1 MAENIPEI
9 EHYYPLERIAFIASK
24 LEGDGGNTVVL
35 LNNFKEFYDNLDVKF
50 PDVNN
55 FRKNGRFMGKH
66 QKPNTW
72 RRKSRFKRKDLEKFL
87 THSYVKQIPE
97 NNIERI
103 RRIIITNLNKLNEKK
118 FTIIV
123 KEFIDQL
130 EGLVYFE
137 SYEIL
142 NQEISNKIHTDTY
155 FIGLYAKLVKE
166 LIINKKWQKK
176 MFNIVNNKDS
186 QYYYSLNRMVQKDDE
201 EYFGPFDSAEEA
213 MDDAMESH
221 NYKLSFCTFL
231 EDNFKNRSAYQQEI
245 ENSEDNF
252 EMNIYSKNRYNN
264 FLKFLFSTF
273 ENGIFN
279 EKVIHHILLQLVL
292 EKEIEQFIFLF
303 DIINKSAAHKFDKT
317 NIQFYE
323 NKIVALLPQ
332 FRLTAKTKFKLQE
345 YFKIEIKTS
354 NSFDLLA
361 SLSSNEN
368 TEEKEH
374 PKTTKE
380 VDRNMNCIISEYP
393 VNQDYENVKKMFS
406 KVSNYSAFYNAI
418 IQEILDVNDSKRN
431 FLVDLLNKLWNDY
444 GKFGEEFEAFIVK
457 KLMSDFN
464 NLESDYPNCRK
475 IFHELILMWIE
486 ANSMDPSG
494 INVFI
499 KKLAGTCSEDDDEM
513 YSIEQFNEK
522 ITQPICS
529 LLVLV

>member
-24 LEGDGGNTVVL
+24 LEGEGNTVEL
-35 LNNFKEFYDNLDVKF
+35 LNNFKEFYDNLEIKF

-66 QKPNTW
+66 MKQNAW
-72 RRKSRFKRKDLEKFL
+72 RRKTRFKRKDIEKFL
-87 THSYVKQIPE
+87 TNSYIKQIPE

-130 EGLVYFE
+130 EGLMYYE

-142 NQEISNKIHTDTY
+142 NQEISNKIYTDTY

-176 MFNIVNNKDS
+176 MFNIVNNKEG
-186 QYYYSLNRMVQKDDE
+186 QYYYSLNRMVQKEDE
-201 EYFGPFDSAEEA
+201 EYYGPFDSTEEA

-221 NYKLSFCTFL
+221 NYRLSFCTYL
-231 EDNFKNRSAYQQEI
+231 EDNFKNRSTYQQEI
-245 ENSEDNF
+245 ENSEENF
-252 EMNIYSKNRYNN
+252 EMNIFSKNRYNN

-279 EKVIHHILLQLVL
+279 EKVVHHILLQLL
-292 EKEIEQFIFLF
+292 ATREIEQFIFLY
-303 DIINKSAAHKFDKT
+303 DVINKTIAHKLDKT

-323 NKIVALLPQ
+323 DKIIALIPQ
-332 FRLTAKTKFKLQE
+332 LRLTAKTKFKLQE

-354 NSFDLLA
+354 NPFDVLS

-368 TEEKEH
+368 TDDKDS
-374 PKTTKE
+374 PKIVQE

-393 VNQDYENVKKMFS
+393 VNQDYDNVKKMFT
-406 KVSNYSAFYNAI
+406 KVSNYTSFYNAI
-418 IQEILDVNDSKRN
+418 IQEILDVNDTKRE
-431 FLVDLLNKLWNDY
+431 FLIDLLNKLWNDF
-444 GKFGEEFEAFIVK
+444 GKFGEEFEDFLIQ
-457 KLMSDFN
+457 KLMTDFS

-475 IFHELILMWIE
+475 IFHELILMWINV
-486 ANSMDPSG
+486 NSMESSG
-494 INVFI
+494 INGFI
-499 KKLAGTCSEDDDEM
+499 KKLSGHQSEDDDEM

>member
-24 LEGDGGNTVVL
+24 LEEDGNTVEL
-35 LNNFKEFYDNLDVKF
+35 INNFKEFYDNLEVKF
-50 PDVNN
+50 PDVNS

-66 QKPNTW
+66 MKQNTW

-87 THSYVKQIPE
+87 TNSYVKQIPE

-103 RRIIITNLNKLNEKK
+103 KRIIITNLNKLNEKK

-130 EGLVYFE
+130 EGLMYYE

-142 NQEISNKIHTDTY
+142 NQEIFNKIHTDTY
-155 FIGLYAKLVKE
+155 FISLYAKLVKE

-176 MFNIVNNKDS
+176 MFNIVNNKEG
-186 QYYYSLNRMVQKDDE
+186 QYYYSLNRMVQKDEE
-201 EYFGPFDSAEEA
+201 EYFGPFDSMEDA
-213 MDDAMESH
+213 MEDAMESH
-221 NYKLSFCTFL
+221 NYRLSFCTFL
-231 EDNFKNRSAYQQEI
+231 EYNFKNRSIYQQEI

-264 FLKFLFSTF
+264 FLKFLFSTC

-279 EKVIHHILLQLVL
+279 EKVVHHILLQLL
-292 EKEIEQFIFLF
+292 FTKEIEQFIFLF
-303 DIINKSAAHKFDKT
+303 DTINKSSTHKFDKT
-317 NIQFYE
+317 NNQFYE
-323 NKIVALLPQ
+323 NKIIDIVPQ
-332 FRLTAKTKFKLQE
+332 LRLSAKTKFKLQE

-354 NSFDLLA
+354 NAYDLLA

-368 TEEKEH
+368 TDEKEP

-393 VNQDYENVKKMFS
+393 VNQDYENVKKMFA
-406 KVSNYSAFYNAI
+406 KVSNYASFYNAI
-418 IQEILDVNDSKRN
+418 IQEILDVNDTKRN
-431 FLVDLLNKLWNDY
+431 FLIELISKLWNDY
-444 GKFGEEFEAFIVK
+444 GKFGEEFEMFLVK
-457 KLMSDFN
+457 KIMSDFS

-475 IFHELILMWIE
+475 IFNDMILIWIE
-486 ANSMDPSG
+486 VNSMDPGG
-494 INVFI
+494 ISCFI
-499 KKLAGTCSEDDDEM
+499 KKLTNIHSDDDDEM

>member
-24 LEGDGGNTVVL
+24 LEENDNIVEL
-35 LNNFKEFYDNLDVKF
+35 LNNFKEFYDNLEVKF

-66 QKPNTW
+66 TKPNTW

-130 EGLVYFE
+130 EGLMYYE

-176 MFNIVNNKDS
+176 MFNIVNNKDG

-201 EYFGPFDSAEEA
+201 EFFGPFDSTEEA
-213 MDDAMESH
+213 MEDAMESN
-221 NYKLSFCTFL
+221 NYRLSLCTFL
-231 EDNFKNRSAYQQEI
+231 EDNFKNRSVYQQEI
-245 ENSEDNF
+245 DNSEDNF

-279 EKVIHHILLQLVL
+279 EKVIHHILLQLL
-292 EKEIEQFIFLF
+292 LSREIEQFIFLF
-303 DIINKSAAHKFDKT
+303 DVINKSATHKLDKT

-323 NKIVALLPQ
+323 NKIIILLPK
-332 FRLTAKTKFKLQE
+332 LKLSAKTKFKLQE
-345 YFKIEIKTS
+345 YFKIEVRTS

-361 SLSSNEN
+361 TLSSNEN
-368 TEEKEH
+368 TEEKDF

-393 VNQDYENVKKMFS
+393 VNQDYDNVKKLFA
-406 KVSNYSAFYNAI
+406 KVTNYSSFYNAI
-418 IQEILDVNDSKRN
+418 IQEILDVNDTKREY
-431 FLVDLLNKLWNDY
+431 LIDLLNKLWNDY
-444 GKFGEEFEAFIVK
+444 GKFGEEFEVFIAK
-457 KLMSDFN
+457 KLMNDFS

-475 IFHELILMWIE
+475 IFSDLILIWIE
-486 ANSMDPSG
+486 ANSLDSSG
-494 INVFI
+494 INFFI
-499 KKLAGTCSEDDDEM
+499 KKLTELQSEDDDEM
-513 YSIEQFNEK
+513 YSIEQFNKK
-522 ITQPICS
+522 ITQFVAS
-529 LLVLV
+529 YLALV

>member
-24 LEGDGGNTVVL
+24 LEGDGYSVEL

-50 PDVNN
+50 PDMNN
-55 FRKNGRFMGKH
+55 FRKNGRFTGKH
-66 QKPNTW
+66 TKPSNW
-72 RRKSRFKRKDLEKFL
+72 RRKSRFKRKDIEKFL
-87 THSYVKQIPE
+87 TNSYIKQLPE
-97 NNIERI
+97 NNIEKI

-130 EGLVYFE
+130 EELMYYE

-155 FIGLYAKLVKE
+155 FISLYAKLVKE

-176 MFNIVNNKDS
+176 MFNIINNKDG
-186 QYYYSLNRMVQKDDE
+186 QYYYSLNRMVQKEEE
-201 EYFGPFDSAEEA
+201 EYYGPFDSADEA
-213 MDDAMESH
+213 MEDAMETI
-221 NYKLSFCTFL
+221 NYKLSFCSFF
-231 EDNFKNRSAYQQEI
+231 EDIFKNRIQYQTEI
-245 ENSEDNF
+245 VNSDDNF

-279 EKVIHHILLQLVL
+279 EKVIHHIFLQLL
-292 EKEIEQFIFLF
+292 ANKEIEQFIYLF
-303 DIINKSAAHKFDKT
+303 DVINKSSNKLDKT

-323 NKIVALLPQ
+323 EKIIALIPKLV
-332 FRLTAKTKFKLQE
+332 LTAKTKFKLQE
-345 YFKIEIKTS
+345 YFKIEIKHS

-368 TEEKEH
+368 TEEKVNS
-374 PKTTKE
+374 KITQE
-380 VDRNMNCIISEYP
+380 VDRNMNCIISEYQ
-393 VNQDYENVKKMFS
+393 VNQDYENVKKLFS
-406 KVSNYSAFYNAI
+406 NIVNYSSFYNAI
-418 IQEILDVNDSKRN
+418 IQEILDVNDTKREY
-431 FLVDLLNKLWNDY
+431 LIELLDKLWNDY
-444 GKFGEEFEAFIVK
+444 GKFGEEFEKFLFK
-457 KLMSDFN
+457 KLMYDFS
-464 NLESDYPNCRK
+464 NLEVDYPNSKK
-475 IFHELILMWIE
+475 IFNELILNWIT
-486 ANSMDPSG
+486 ANSMDADG
-494 INVFI
+494 ISIFI
-499 KKLAGTCSEDDDEM
+499 KNLRDNTSEDDDEM

-522 ITQPICS
+522 ITEPICS

>member
-24 LEGDGGNTVVL
+24 LEGNDDIVEL
-35 LNNFKEFYDNLDVKF
+35 LNNFKEFYDNLEIKF

-55 FRKNGRFMGKH
+55 FRKNGRFIGKH
-66 QKPNTW
+66 MKQNTW
-72 RRKSRFKRKDLEKFL
+72 RRKSRFKRKDLEKYL
-87 THSYVKQIPE
+87 TNSYVKQIPE

-103 RRIIITNLNKLNEKK
+103 KRIIITNLNKLNEKK

-130 EGLVYFE
+130 EGLMYYE

-142 NQEISNKIHTDTY
+142 NQEIFNKIHTDTY

-176 MFNIVNNKDS
+176 MFNIVNNKDG

-201 EYFGPFDSAEEA
+201 EYFGPFDSTEEA
-213 MDDAMESH
+213 VEDAMDSH
-221 NYKLSFCTFL
+221 NYTHSFFTFM
-231 EDNFKNRSAYQQEI
+231 EDNFKNRSTYQLEI

-252 EMNIYSKNRYNN
+252 EMNIFSKNRYNN

-273 ENGIFN
+273 ENNIFN
-279 EKVIHHILLQLVL
+279 EKVIHHILLQLL
-292 EKEIEQFIFLF
+292 ATKEIEQFIFLF
-303 DIINKSAAHKFDKT
+303 DIINKSASHKLEKS

-323 NKIVALLPQ
+323 DKIIGLIPKL
-332 FRLTAKTKFKLQE
+332 RLSAKTKFKLQE

-354 NSFDLLA
+354 NAFDLLA

-368 TEEKEH
+368 TEEKVSS
-374 PKTTKE
+374 KTTLE

-393 VNQDYENVKKMFS
+393 VNQDYENVKRMFI
-406 KVSNYSAFYNAI
+406 KISNYSSFYNAI
-418 IQEILDVNDSKRN
+418 IQEILDVNDNKREY
-431 FLVDLLNKLWNDY
+431 LIELMSKLWNDY
-444 GKFGEEFEAFIVK
+444 GKFWEEFEVFLVK
-457 KLMSDFN
+457 KLMSDFS

-475 IFHELILMWIE
+475 IFHELILMWIQV
-486 ANSMDPSG
+486 NSMETSV
-494 INVFI
+494 INSFI
-499 KKLAGTCSEDDDEM
+499 KKLMDLQSEDDDEM
-513 YSIEQFNEK
+513 FSIEQFNEK
-522 ITQPICS
+522 ITQSISS

>member
-24 LEGDGGNTVVL
+24 LEEDGNTVEL
-35 LNNFKEFYDNLDVKF
+35 LNNFKEFYDNLEVKF

-66 QKPNTW
+66 MKQNTW

-87 THSYVKQIPE
+87 TNSYIKQIPE

-103 RRIIITNLNKLNEKK
+103 KRIIITNLNKLNEKK

-130 EGLVYFE
+130 EGLMYYE

-142 NQEISNKIHTDTY
+142 NQEIFNKIHTDTY

-166 LIINKKWQKK
+166 LIINRKWQKK
-176 MFNIVNNKDS
+176 MFNIVNNKEG
-186 QYYYSLNRMVQKDDE
+186 QYYYSLNRMVQKEDE
-201 EYFGPFDSAEEA
+201 EYFGPFDSMEDAIE
-213 MDDAMESH
+213 DAMESH
-221 NYKLSFCTFL
+221 NYRLSFCTFL
-231 EDNFKNRSAYQQEI
+231 EDNFKNRLSYQQEI

-264 FLKFLFSTF
+264 FLKFLFSTY

-279 EKVIHHILLQLVL
+279 EKVVHHILLQLISTT
-292 EKEIEQFIFLF
+292 EIEQFIFLF
-303 DIINKSAAHKFDKT
+303 DIINKNTTHKLDKS

-323 NKIVALLPQ
+323 NKIIALLPQ
-332 FRLTAKTKFKLQE
+332 LRLTAKTRFKLQE

-354 NSFDLLA
+354 NAFDLLA

-368 TEEKEH
+368 TEEKE
-374 PKTTKE
+374 PLKTTKE

-393 VNQDYENVKKMFS
+393 MNQDYDNVKKMFA
-406 KVSNYSAFYNAI
+406 KVSNYSSFYYAI
-418 IQEILDVNDSKRN
+418 IQEILDVNDTKREI
-431 FLVDLLNKLWNDY
+431 LVELISKLWNDY
-444 GKFGEEFEAFIVK
+444 GKFGEEFEVFLIK
-457 KLMSDFN
+457 KLMSDFS

-475 IFHELILMWIE
+475 IFHELILMWINV
-486 ANSMDPSG
+486 NSMEPDV
-494 INVFI
+494 INGFI
-499 KKLAGTCSEDDDEM
+499 KKLFELQSDDDDEM

-522 ITQPICS
+522 ITQPISS
-529 LLVLV
+529 LVVLV

>member
-24 LEGDGGNTVVL
+24 LEEVGYTVEL
-35 LNNFKEFYDNLDVKF
+35 LNNFKEYYDNLEVKF

-55 FRKNGRFMGKH
+55 FRKNGKFMGKH
-66 QKPNTW
+66 VKQNTW
-72 RRKSRFKRKDLEKFL
+72 RRKSRFKRKDIEKFL
-87 THSYVKQIPE
+87 TNSYIKQIPE
-97 NNIERI
+97 NNIEKI

-130 EGLVYFE
+130 EGLIYYE

-155 FIGLYAKLVKE
+155 FISLYAKLVKE

-176 MFNIVNNKDS
+176 MFNIVNNKDG

-201 EYFGPFDSAEEA
+201 EYYGPFDSSEEA
-213 MDDAMESH
+213 MDDGMESH
-221 NYKLSFCTFL
+221 NYKLSFCSFL
-231 EDNFKNRSAYQQEI
+231 EDNFKNRNKYQLEI
-245 ENSEDNF
+245 ENSDDNF
-252 EMNIYSKNRYNN
+252 EHNIFSKNRYNN

-279 EKVIHHILLQLVL
+279 EKVIHHIFLQLL
-292 EKEIEQFIFLF
+292 ATREIEQFIFIF
-303 DIINKSAAHKFDKT
+303 DILNKSTHKLDKH
-317 NIQFYE
+317 NVNFYE
-323 NKIVALLPQ
+323 NKIISIMSEL
-332 FRLTAKTKFKLQE
+332 RLSAKTKFKLQE

-354 NSFDLLA
+354 NTFDLLA

-368 TEEKEH
+368 TSDNDF
-374 PKTTKE
+374 PTKTIQE

-393 VNQDYENVKKMFS
+393 VNQDYENVKKMFI
-406 KVSNYSAFYNAI
+406 KVTNYMAFYNAI
-418 IQEILDVNDSKRN
+418 IQEILDVNDTKREC
-431 FLVDLLNKLWNDY
+431 LIELLSKLWNDY
-444 GKFGEEFEAFIVK
+444 GKFSEEFEVFIVK
-457 KLMSDFN
+457 KLMSDFI

-475 IFHELILMWIE
+475 IFYELIVNWIQV
-486 ANSMDPSG
+486 NSMEPNE
-494 INVFI
+494 INIFI
-499 KKLAGTCSEDDDEM
+499 KKLNEIQSEDDDEM

-522 ITQPICS
+522 IVQSISS
-529 LLVLV
+529 LIVLV

>member
-24 LEGDGGNTVVL
+24 LEGNDNTVEL
-35 LNNFKEFYDNLDVKF
+35 LNNFKEFYDNLEIKF

-66 QKPNTW
+66 TKPNTW

-130 EGLVYFE
+130 EGLMYYE

-142 NQEISNKIHTDTY
+142 NQEIFNKIHTDTY

-176 MFNIVNNKDS
+176 MFNVVNNKDG

-201 EYFGPFDSAEEA
+201 EYFGPFDSTEEA
-213 MDDAMESH
+213 IEDAMESH
-221 NYKLSFCTFL
+221 NYRLSFFTFL
-231 EDNFKNRSAYQQEI
+231 EDNFKNRLAYQQEI
-245 ENSEDNF
+245 DNSEDNF

-279 EKVIHHILLQLVL
+279 EKVIHHILLQLL
-292 EKEIEQFIFLF
+292 LTREIEQFIFLF
-303 DIINKSAAHKFDKT
+303 DIINKSTTHKLDKS
-317 NIQFYE
+317 NIYFYE
-323 NKIVALLPQ
+323 NKIIALLPQ
-332 FRLTAKTKFKLQE
+332 LRLTAKTKFKLQE
-345 YFKIEIKTS
+345 YFKIEVKTS

-368 TEEKEH
+368 TEEKES
-374 PKTTKE
+374 PKNTKE

-393 VNQDYENVKKMFS
+393 VNQDYENVKKMFA
-406 KVSNYSAFYNAI
+406 KVSNYSTFYNAI
-418 IQEILDVNDSKRN
+418 IQEILDVNDTKREY
-431 FLVDLLNKLWNDY
+431 LIDLLNKLWNDY
-444 GKFGEEFEAFIVK
+444 GKFGEEFEGFIVK
-457 KLMSDFN
+457 KIMSDFS
-464 NLESDYPNCRK
+464 NLESDYPNFRK
-475 IFHELILMWIE
+475 IFHDLILMWIE
-486 ANSMDPSG
+486 ANSLDSNG
-494 INVFI
+494 INIFI
-499 KKLAGTCSEDDDEM
+499 KKLNDLKSDDDDEM

-529 LLVLV
+529 QLVL

>member
-24 LEGDGGNTVVL
+24 LEGNGNTVEL
-35 LNNFKEFYDNLDVKF
+35 LNNFKEFYDNLEIKF

-66 QKPNTW
+66 MKQNTW

-87 THSYVKQIPE
+87 TNSYVKQIPE

-103 RRIIITNLNKLNEKK
+103 KRIIITNLNKLNEKK

-130 EGLVYFE
+130 EGLMYYE

-155 FIGLYAKLVKE
+155 FISLYAKLVKE

-176 MFNIVNNKDS
+176 MFNIVNNKDG

-201 EYFGPFDSAEEA
+201 EYFGPFDSTEEA
-213 MDDAMESH
+213 MEDAMESH
-221 NYKLSFCTFL
+221 NYMLSFCTFL
-231 EDNFKNRSAYQQEI
+231 ENNFKNRSAYQLEI

-252 EMNIYSKNRYNN
+252 EMNIFSKNRYNN

-273 ENGIFN
+273 ENSIFN
-279 EKVIHHILLQLVL
+279 EKVMHHILLQLL
-292 EKEIEQFIFLF
+292 ATSEIEQFIFLF
-303 DIINKSAAHKFDKT
+303 DIINKSASHKLEKS

-323 NKIVALLPQ
+323 VKIIDLIPKL
-332 FRLTAKTKFKLQE
+332 RLSAKTKFKLQE

-354 NSFDLLA
+354 NVFDLLA

-368 TEEKEH
+368 TEEKVAS
-374 PKTTKE
+374 KTTLE

-393 VNQDYENVKKMFS
+393 VNQDYENVKKMFT
-406 KVSNYSAFYNAI
+406 KISNYSSFYNSI
-418 IQEILDVNDSKRN
+418 IQEILDVNDNKREY
-431 FLVDLLNKLWNDY
+431 LIELMSKLWNDY
-444 GKFGEEFEAFIVK
+444 GKFWEEFEIFLVK
-457 KLMSDFN
+457 KLMHDFS

-475 IFHELILMWIE
+475 IFHGLVLMWIE
-486 ANSMDPSG
+486 VNSMEPIG
-494 INVFI
+494 INSFI
-499 KKLAGTCSEDDDEM
+499 KKLTDLKSEDDDEM
-513 YSIEQFNEK
+513 YSIKQFNEK
-522 ITQPICS
+522 ITHPICS
-529 LLVLV
+529 QLVLF

>member
-9 EHYYPLERIAFIASK
+9 KHYYPLERIAFIASK
-24 LEGDGGNTVVL
+24 LDGNGYTVEL
-35 LNNFKEFYDNLDVKF
+35 LNNFKEYYDNLDIKF

-66 QKPNTW
+66 IKQNTW
-72 RRKSRFKRKDLEKFL
+72 RRKSRFKRKDIEKFL

-130 EGLVYFE
+130 EGLMYYE

-176 MFNIVNNKDS
+176 MINVVNNKDG
-186 QYYYSLNRMVQKDDE
+186 QFYYSLNRMVPKDDE
-201 EYFGPFDSAEEA
+201 EYYGPFDSTEEA
-213 MDDAMESH
+213 LDDAMESH
-221 NYKLSFCTFL
+221 NYRLSFCSFL
-231 EDNFKNRSAYQQEI
+231 EDNFKNRSAYQLQI

-264 FLKFLFSTF
+264 FLKFLFSTY

-279 EKVIHHILLQLVL
+279 EKVIHHILLQLIL
-292 EKEIEQFIFLF
+292 TKEIEQFIFLF
-303 DIINKSAAHKFDKT
+303 DIINKSVAHKLDKT

-323 NKIVALLPQ
+323 SKIIALLPQ
-332 FRLTAKTKFKLQE
+332 LRLSAKTKFKLQE

-354 NSFDLLA
+354 NVFDLLA

-368 TEEKEH
+368 TEEKDI
-374 PKTTKE
+374 PKITKE
-380 VDRNMNCIISEYP
+380 IDRNMNCIISEYP
-393 VNQDYENVKKMFS
+393 VNQDYENVKKMFA
-406 KVSNYSAFYNAI
+406 KVANYASFYNSI
-418 IQEILDVNDSKRN
+418 IQEILDINDVKRKY
-431 FLVDLLNKLWNDY
+431 LVDLLNKLWNDY
-444 GKFGEEFEAFIVK
+444 GKFSEEFEVFIVK
-457 KLMSDFN
+457 KLMNDFS

-475 IFHELILMWIE
+475 IFHELILIWIE
-486 ANSMDPSG
+486 VNSMDPVG
-494 INVFI
+494 ISSFI
-499 KKLAGTCSEDDDEM
+499 KKLRDSFSEDDEEM
-513 YSIEQFNEK
+513 YSIQQFNDK
-522 ITQPICS
+522 IIQPICS
-529 LLVLV
+529 QLVLI

>member
-24 LEGDGGNTVVL
+24 LEGNGDTVEL
-35 LNNFKEFYDNLDVKF
+35 LNNFREFYDNLEIKF

-87 THSYVKQIPE
+87 THSYIKQIPE

-130 EGLVYFE
+130 EGLMYYE

-176 MFNIVNNKDS
+176 MFNIVNNKDG

-201 EYFGPFDSAEEA
+201 EYFGPFDSSEEA
-213 MDDAMESH
+213 IDDALESH
-221 NYKLSFCTFL
+221 NYMLSFCTFL
-231 EDNFKNRSAYQQEI
+231 EDNFKNRSAYQLEI

-252 EMNIYSKNRYNN
+252 EMNIFSKNRYNN

-273 ENGIFN
+273 ENSIFN
-279 EKVIHHILLQLVL
+279 EKVMHHILLQLL
-292 EKEIEQFIFLF
+292 ATREIEQFIFLF
-303 DIINKSAAHKFDKT
+303 DIINKSATHKLEKS

-323 NKIVALLPQ
+323 SKIVGLIPKL
-332 FRLTAKTKFKLQE
+332 RLSAKTKFKLQE
-345 YFKIEIKTS
+345 YFKIEVKSS
-354 NSFDLLA
+354 NAFDLLA
-361 SLSSNEN
+361 TLSSNEN
-368 TEEKEH
+368 TEDKEP
-374 PKTTKE
+374 PKIATE

-393 VNQDYENVKKMFS
+393 VNQDYENVKKMFA
-406 KVSNYSAFYNAI
+406 KVSNYSSFYNTI
-418 IQEILDVNDSKRN
+418 IQEILDVNDTKREY
-431 FLVDLLNKLWNDY
+431 LIELMSKLWNDF
-444 GKFGEEFEAFIVK
+444 GKFWEEFELFLVK
-457 KLMSDFN
+457 KLMSDFS

-475 IFHELILMWIE
+475 IFYELILMWIQM
-486 ANSMDPSG
+486 NSMEPSG
-494 INVFI
+494 INNFI
-499 KKLAGTCSEDDDEM
+499 KTLTETCSEDDDEM

-522 ITQPICS
+522 ITHPISS

>member
-9 EHYYPLERIAFIASK
+9 EYYYPLERIAFIASK
-24 LEGDGGNTVVL
+24 LEEDAYTAEL
-35 LNNFKEFYDNLDVKF
+35 LNNFKEYYDNLEVKF

-66 QKPNTW
+66 IKQNTW
-72 RRKSRFKRKDLEKFL
+72 RRKSRFKRKDIEKFL
-87 THSYVKQIPE
+87 TNSYVKQIPE
-97 NNIERI
+97 NNIEKI
-103 RRIIITNLNKLNEKK
+103 RRLIITNLNKLNEKK

-130 EGLVYFE
+130 EELMYYE

-155 FIGLYAKLVKE
+155 FISLYAKLVKE

-176 MFNIVNNKDS
+176 MFNIVNNKDG
-186 QYYYSLNRMVQKDDE
+186 QYYYSLNRMVQKEDE
-201 EYFGPFDSAEEA
+201 EYYGPFDSSEEA
-213 MDDAMESH
+213 IDDAMESH
-221 NYKLSFCTFL
+221 NYRLSFCTFL
-231 EDNFKNRSAYQQEI
+231 EGNFKNRSTYQQEI

-252 EMNIYSKNRYNN
+252 DMNIFFKNRYNN

-279 EKVIHHILLQLVL
+279 EKVIHHILLQLVFT
-292 EKEIEQFIFLF
+292 KEIEQFIFIF
-303 DIINKSAAHKFDKT
+303 DVINKSTAHKLDKT

-323 NKIVALLPQ
+323 NKIIALIPQ
-332 FRLTAKTKFKLQE
+332 LRLSAKTKFKLQE
-345 YFKIEIKTS
+345 YFKIEIKNS
-354 NSFDLLA
+354 NAFDLLA

-368 TEEKEH
+368 TEDKET
-374 PKTTKE
+374 PKISQE

-393 VNQDYENVKKMFS
+393 VNQDYDNVKKMFI
-406 KVSNYSAFYNAI
+406 KVTNYSSFYNAI
-418 IQEILDVNDSKRN
+418 IQEILDVNNIKREC
-431 FLVDLLNKLWNDY
+431 LIELLSKLWNDY
-444 GKFGEEFEAFIVK
+444 GKFCEEFEVFIVK
-457 KLMSDFN
+457 KLMSDFI

-475 IFHELILMWIE
+475 IFYELIVNWIQV
-486 ANSMDPSG
+486 NSMEPSG
-494 INVFI
+494 ISIFI
-499 KKLAGTCSEDDDEM
+499 KKLTDLKSEDDDEM

-522 ITQPICS
+522 ITQSISS

>member
-24 LEGDGGNTVVL
+24 LERDDNTVEL
-35 LNNFKEFYDNLDVKF
+35 LNNFKEFYNNLEVKF
-50 PDVNN
+50 PDMNN

-66 QKPNTW
+66 TKQNSWK
-72 RRKSRFKRKDLEKFL
+72 RKSRFKRKDLEKFL

-130 EGLVYFE
+130 EGLMYYE

-176 MFNIVNNKDS
+176 MFNIVNNKDG

-201 EYFGPFDSAEEA
+201 EFFGPFDSTEEA
-213 MDDAMESH
+213 MEDAMESH
-221 NYKLSFCTFL
+221 NYRLSFTTFL

-245 ENSEDNF
+245 DNSDDNF

-279 EKVIHHILLQLVL
+279 EKVIHHILLQLL
-292 EKEIEQFIFLF
+292 LTKEIEQFIFLF
-303 DIINKSAAHKFDKT
+303 DIINKSAAHKLDRS

-323 NKIVALLPQ
+323 SKIIILLPQ
-332 FRLTAKTKFKLQE
+332 LRLSAKTKFKLQE
-345 YFKIEIKTS
+345 YFKIEVKTS

-368 TEEKEH
+368 TEEKEP
-374 PKTTKE
+374 PKTSKE

-393 VNQDYENVKKMFS
+393 VNQDYENVKKMFAR
-406 KVSNYSAFYNAI
+406 VTNYASFYNAI
-418 IQEILDVNDSKRN
+418 IQEILDVTDTKREY
-431 FLVDLLNKLWNDY
+431 LLDLLNKLWNDY
-444 GKFGEEFEAFIVK
+444 GKFGEEFESFIVK
-457 KLMSDFN
+457 KLINDYS

-475 IFHELILMWIE
+475 IFHKLILMWIE
-486 ANSMDPSG
+486 VNSLDSNG
-494 INVFI
+494 INDFI
-499 KKLAGTCSEDDDEM
+499 KKLTDLHSEDEDEM

-522 ITQPICS
+522 ITQSICS
-529 LLVLV
+529 QLILI

>member
-24 LEGDGGNTVVL
+24 LEGDDNTVEL
-35 LNNFKEFYDNLDVKF
+35 LNNFKEFYDNLEVKF

-55 FRKNGRFMGKH
+55 FRKNGRFIGKH
-66 QKPNTW
+66 TKPNTW

-130 EGLVYFE
+130 EGLMYYE

-142 NQEISNKIHTDTY
+142 NQEIFNKIHTDTY

-176 MFNIVNNKDS
+176 MFNVVNNKDG

-201 EYFGPFDSAEEA
+201 EFFGPFDSTEEA
-213 MDDAMESH
+213 IEDAMESH
-221 NYKLSFCTFL
+221 NYRLSFCTFL

-245 ENSEDNF
+245 DNSEDNF

-279 EKVIHHILLQLVL
+279 EKVIHHILLQLL
-292 EKEIEQFIFLF
+292 MTREIEQFIFLF
-303 DIINKSAAHKFDKT
+303 DIINKSTAHKLDKT

-323 NKIVALLPQ
+323 SKIIALLPQ
-332 FRLTAKTKFKLQE
+332 LRLTAKTKFKLQE
-345 YFKIEIKTS
+345 YFKIEVKTS

-368 TEEKEH
+368 TEEKEP
-374 PKTTKE
+374 PKITKE

-393 VNQDYENVKKMFS
+393 VNQDYENVKKMFA
-406 KVSNYSAFYNAI
+406 KVSNYSSFYNAI
-418 IQEILDVNDSKRN
+418 IQEILDVNDTKREY
-431 FLVDLLNKLWNDY
+431 LVDLLNKLWNDY
-444 GKFGEEFEAFIVK
+444 GKFGEEFEGFIVK
-457 KLMSDFN
+457 KLMNDFS

-475 IFHELILMWIE
+475 IFHELILKWIE
-486 ANSMDPSG
+486 VNSLDPNG
-494 INVFI
+494 INDFI
-499 KKLAGTCSEDDDEM
+499 KKLTDLKSEDEDEM

-522 ITQPICS
+522 ITQAICS
-529 LLVLV
+529 QLVLI

>member
-24 LEGDGGNTVVL
+24 IEGDRNTVEL
-35 LNNFKEFYDNLDVKF
+35 LNNFKEFYDNLEVKF

-66 QKPNTW
+66 MKQNTW

-87 THSYVKQIPE
+87 TYSYVKQIPE

-130 EGLVYFE
+130 EGLMYYE

-155 FIGLYAKLVKE
+155 FISLYAKLVKE

-176 MFNIVNNKDS
+176 MFNIVNNEDG
-186 QYYYSLNRMVQKDDE
+186 QYYYSLNRMVQKEDE
-201 EYFGPFDSAEEA
+201 EYFGPFDSTEEA

-221 NYKLSFCTFL
+221 NYRLSFCTFL

-273 ENGIFN
+273 ENNIFN
-279 EKVIHHILLQLVL
+279 EKVIHHILLQLL
-292 EKEIEQFIFLF
+292 AMKEIEQFIFLF
-303 DIINKSAAHKFDKT
+303 DIINKSTVYKLEKT

-323 NKIVALLPQ
+323 NKIIALMPQ
-332 FRLTAKTKFKLQE
+332 LRLTAKTKFKLQE

-354 NSFDLLA
+354 NAFDLLA

-368 TEEKEH
+368 TEEKES

-393 VNQDYENVKKMFS
+393 MNQDYENVKKMFA
-406 KVSNYSAFYNAI
+406 KVSNYSSFYNAI
-418 IQEILDVNDSKRN
+418 IQEILDVNDATREY
-431 FLVDLLNKLWNDY
+431 LIELLNKLWNDY
-444 GKFGEEFEAFIVK
+444 GKFGEEFEGFIVK
-457 KLMSDFN
+457 KLMSDFS

-475 IFHELILMWIE
+475 IFHELILAWINV
-486 ANSMDPSG
+486 NSMESSG
-494 INVFI
+494 INSFI
-499 KKLAGTCSEDDDEM
+499 KKLKDITSEDDDEM

-529 LLVLV
+529 VLVLI